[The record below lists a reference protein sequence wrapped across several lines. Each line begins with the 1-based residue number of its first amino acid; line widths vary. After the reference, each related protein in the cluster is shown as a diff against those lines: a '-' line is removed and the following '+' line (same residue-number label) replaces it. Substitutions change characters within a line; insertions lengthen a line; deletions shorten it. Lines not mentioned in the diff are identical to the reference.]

1 MDERRLAL
9 IHGGTLDVRH
19 SVGTGYL
26 IAPRLVLTARHV
38 LVNRATEEP
47 WPEIRVRVGHPRCGE
62 APSVRAELLWHHPQ
76 GLDVALLRVEET
88 ADLEGSVRWGRP
100 VGRAPLRYE
109 GLGFPRATAGS
120 TRDPEHLRG
129 VLAPLSGS
137 GKYYVLDQEPAP
149 AVGTDGEKAWG
160 GASGAAVFCDNHLVG
175 VVVHDDRFFANRR
188 LHAVPT
194 RAFVE
199 DSGFAA
205 HLAGHPE
212 GPPRLIDIG
221 AAPPK
226 AGPADACSPTA
237 RELATLLRPLL
248 ADPVTRWPHARE
260 LARELGYETALYE
273 PTVPDLAALL
283 ATHPRAL
290 ATLGS
295 SLAASCTDERARA
308 NLTDLLMRAR
318 VLDGVSLLSPHE
330 YDGLLDL
337 LRSVCK
343 EHPALLPRAAREAL
357 RYTVLPESLTRPA
370 VSEQDLG
377 GLVEELEVLSD
388 SERVPEGTPSVPA
401 LLRLVE
407 YVAAASAFEVAARL
421 RSWSEETARRL
432 GIHSVALRERRV
444 DASAWA
450 QRPTSPVSR
459 VVMELERDDS
469 TGEELYR
476 CRILL
481 AGDDGSQTV
490 LHDARTVPKTPEEA
504 ARRLRDAVAA
514 TAAEPGQGDHVPWVS
529 VVVDRTELHLAVDE
543 WQPDAADNFMPGQPL
558 GAEYRVTLSCRDMSE
573 YRPQRAQDQRRRW
586 RSGPAQA
593 LVTDPAC
600 RNGNQL
606 RHLLQGEHRDAAQ
619 VVLNG
624 PAEER
629 ATWLQMCLAMGVP
642 VVLWDRAAASYE
654 DSERL
659 HELRPTG
666 RPDDLPERV
675 RAFRSSSFA
684 YPGERAARPSL
695 VWEQDGRY
703 PAPEPLHFN
712 DPRKGTHAP

>member
-1 MDERRLAL
+1 MDPRRLAL
-9 IHGGTLDVRH
+9 IHGGTTSARH

-47 WPEIRVRVGHPRCGE
+47 WPEIRVRVGHPCGGQ
-62 APSVRAELLWHHPQ
+62 APSVRAELLWNHPQ
-76 GLDVALLRVEET
+76 GLDVALLRVEEA
-88 ADLEGSVRWGRP
+88 ADVGGSVRWGRP

-120 TRDPEHLRG
+120 TRDPEYLRG
-129 VLAPLSGS
+129 VLPPLSGS
-137 GKYYVLDQEPAP
+137 GEYYVLNQGPAP
-149 AVGTDGEKAWG
+149 AVGAGGEKAWG
-160 GASGAAVFCDNHLVG
+160 GASGAAVFCDDHLVG
-175 VVVHDDRFFANRR
+175 VVVHDDQPFANRR
-188 LHAVPT
+188 LRAVPA

-226 AGPADACSPTA
+226 AEPVAACPPAE

-248 ADPVTRWPHARE
+248 SDPVTRWAYARE

-283 ATHPRAL
+283 AAHPRAL
-290 ATLGS
+290 TTLGG
-295 SLAASCTDERARA
+295 SLAASCADERARA
-308 NLTDLLMRAR
+308 GLTDLFIRAR
-318 VLDGVSLLSPHE
+318 LLDEVSLLSPHE

-337 LRSVCK
+337 LRGVCK
-343 EHPALLPRAAREAL
+343 EHPTLLPRAAREAL
-357 RYTVLPESLTRPA
+357 RYAALPEILTRPT
-370 VSEQDLG
+370 VSDQDLDD
-377 GLVEELEVLSD
+377 LVEELEALSD
-388 SERVPEGTPSVPA
+388 GERVPEGAPPVLA

-407 YVAAASAFEVAARL
+407 YVAAASAHEVAVRL
-421 RSWSEETARRL
+421 RSWSEETARQL
-432 GIHSVALRERRV
+432 GIPLDALRERRL

-450 QRPTSPVSR
+450 HRPTAPVSR
-459 VVMELERDDS
+459 VVMELKRDDS
-469 TGEELYR
+469 TSEELYR

-481 AGDDGSQTV
+481 VGEDCSQAV

-504 ARRLRDAVAA
+504 ARLLRDTVAA
-514 TAAEPGQGDHVPWVS
+514 TAAGPGQEDHVPWVT
-529 VVVDRTELHLAVDE
+529 VVVDRTDLHLAVDE
-543 WQPDAADNFMPGQPL
+543 WQPDAADDIMPGQPL
-558 GAEYRVTLSCRDMSE
+558 GAEYRVTLSCPAMTDC
-573 YRPQRAQDQRRRW
+573 RPQRAQDQRRRW
-586 RSGPAQA
+586 QHGPAQA
-593 LVTDPAC
+593 LVTNPDC
-600 RNGNQL
+600 RNGTQL
-606 RHLLQGEHRDAAQ
+606 VHLLQNGHRDSAQ

-629 ATWLQMCLAMGVP
+629 ATWLQICLAMGVP

-654 DSERL
+654 GSERL

-666 RPDDLPERV
+666 RPDELPERV
-675 RAFRSSSFA
+675 RAFRSGSFA

-703 PAPEPLHFN
+703 PAPEPLHFS